1 MTLQRSLSLCIAFFV
16 CLTLVACSGCVGLLA
31 NVLHAG
37 MGNFVPARFEGL
49 AGQKV
54 AVICVSQSSSFGPS
68 TAAEQI
74 ATAVEAYLRGNVE
87 EVNIV
92 PRQEIV
98 DWMDRHDWNQIDYRE
113 VGQGVGAQVVV
124 AIDLHNFSLYDGK
137 TLFKG
142 RADVELSVFDLTEGD
157 DIVYH
162 DEPPTIEWPVTGG
175 RHVADASESEFRRQ
189 FVDLIG
195 SKIARQFYPFDAA
208 EDFGRDATLL
218 GF

>member
-1 MTLQRSLSLCIAFFV
+1 M
-16 CLTLVACSGCVGLLA
+16 LA
-31 NVLHAG
+31 NMLHAG
-37 MGNFVPARFEGL
+37 MGNFVPAQFEGL
-49 AGQKV
+49 SGQRV

-68 TAAEQI
+68 TAADEI
-74 ATAVEAYLRGNVE
+74 ADRVEAYLRGNADEVE
-87 EVNIV
+87 LV

-113 VGQGVGAQVVV
+113 IGQGVNAHLVL
-124 AIDLHNFSLYDGK
+124 AIDLHSFSLYEGK

-142 RADVELSVFDLTEGD
+142 RADVEVSVFDLTEGEKLAFHN
-157 DIVYH
+157 I
-162 DEPPTIEWPVTGG
+162 PPTIEWPITGG
-175 RHVADASESEFRRQ
+175 RHVADTTEVAFRRQ

-195 SKIARQFYPFDAA
+195 TKVARHFYPYDAA